1 MQRLSQD
8 SQRYSDVSSPGRS
21 EINQNIDT
29 GSQIN
34 NLLRELKNQIN
45 ILDDVQ
51 KRKST
56 FSNQNY
62 IQKIENIYKEKN
74 IELQKLKEI
83 HKS

>member
-8 SQRYSDVSSPGRS
+8 SQRYSDVSSPCRS

>member
-1 MQRLSQD
+1 MS
-8 SQRYSDVSSPGRS
+8 
-21 EINQNIDT
+21 QNIDT

-62 IQKIENIYKEKN
+62 IQKIENIYKDKN

-83 HKS
+83 HKSQSDKIKQDNDKNLKILEK